1 MKNYTTQTAAL
12 KATSVD
18 TRLLDAKQIDTKKL
32 FINGELFDPSN
43 TGGGGGG
50 SGSGV
55 KVWRGKWGDGTFNT
69 CDVNDTGVW
78 CSENIFW
85 NLHNV
90 YGTGYFPYKLYING
104 HEVMCKMEEDVHAWD
119 FYVAQPGDN
128 LSEIYGGITND
139 TPVTIYYSLR

>member
-12 KATSVD
+12 KATTID
-18 TRLLDAKQIDTKKL
+18 TRILDTKILK
-32 FINGELFDPSN
+32 INGETFDPSN
-43 TGGGGGG
+43 AGGG
-50 SGSGV
+50 V
-55 KVWRGKWGDGTFNT
+55 KIWNGKWSDGTFNT
-69 CDVNDTGVW
+69 CDATDTGVW

-90 YGTGYFPYKLYING
+90 FGAGYFPYKLYING
-104 HEVMCKMEEDVHAWD
+104 HEVMCKMVEDAHAWD

>member
-1 MKNYTTQTAAL
+1 MKNYTTRTAAL
-12 KATSVD
+12 KAT
-18 TRLLDAKQIDTKKL
+18 TIDARILDTKILK
-32 FINGELFDPSN
+32 INGETFDPSD
-43 TGGGGGG
+43 
-50 SGSGV
+50 SRV

-69 CDVNDTGVW
+69 CDANDTGVW

-90 YGTGYFPYKLYING
+90 YGVGYFPYKLFING
-104 HEVMCKMEEDVHAWD
+104 HEVMCKMEEDAHAWD